1 MASEKTANLARDKH
15 SDFLAGLGAHAISVD
30 EIRGQGKKTFAV
42 TAFVKKKTKK
52 LPAKLEVKIVSGAL
66 AGVITNGIIQEFMYD
81 LFQFKFLSYFYNQWN
96 LKRFFTT
103 FYFQFGR

>member
-52 LPAKLEVKIVSGAL
+52 LPAKLEVKSGKKTL
-66 AGVITNGIIQEFMYD
+66 KVPLIIKIAQK
-81 LFQFKFLSYFYNQWN
+81 FKLE
-96 LKRFFTT
+96 
-103 FYFQFGR
+103 